1 MVGVGVAVGV
11 NMRHNI
17 HLPDDVG
24 LRVLKLC
31 GEESSRRGGERVS
44 MAEMLRRLILR
55 GLSETERK
63 RGVA

>member
-1 MVGVGVAVGV
+1 
-11 NMRHNI
+11 MRHNI
-17 HLPDDVG
+17 HLPDDVE

-31 GEESSRRGGERVS
+31 GEESARRGGERVS
-44 MAEMLRRLILR
+44 FAEMLRRLILR